1 MSSSIYLSTDELKQA
16 LVSVANNHIRE
27 VRVQSLELQVKSTG
41 ADEGETYLEIEMIL
55 ESNGR
60 AEGVLDWVKRSVIH
74 PAINGRH
81 VVCVAI
87 TEVSPGVLHLRIW
100 SETFVLGALQWLAK
114 ALPKPENP
122 DLIERTSDFSSVK
135 INLDK
140 IFLPLPGEPSP
151 VALPDLFHLQ
161 RFGFCPGSPGAVE
174 IEFEM
179 MSSTPQ

>member
-16 LVSVANNHIRE
+16 LVSVANHHIRG

-41 ADEGETYLEIEMIL
+41 ADEDETYLEIEMVL

-87 TEVSPGVLHLRIW
+87 TEVSPRVLHLKIW

-114 ALPKPENP
+114 AFPKPKDP
-122 DLIERTSDFSSVK
+122 DLIERTRDFSSVK
-135 INLDK
+135 IHLDK
-140 IFLPLPGEPSP
+140 IFLPLPGEPSA
-151 VALPDLFHLQ
+151 VALPDLLRVQ
-161 RFGFCPGSPGAVE
+161 RFGFYPGSPGAVE

-179 MSSTPQ
+179 MSSTYQ